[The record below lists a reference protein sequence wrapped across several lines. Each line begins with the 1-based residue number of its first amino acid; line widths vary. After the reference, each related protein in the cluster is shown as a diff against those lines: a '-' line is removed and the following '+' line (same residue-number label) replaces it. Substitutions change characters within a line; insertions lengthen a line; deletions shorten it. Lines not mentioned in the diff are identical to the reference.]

1 MSCCFLL
8 RDGRKQLCERIPD
21 GLETYRYVDREGSEI
36 QALLDPASQQ
46 RLLRAQSQRLLRAID
61 GALSHRALNT
71 GGAGARRS
79 A

>member
-8 RDGRKQLCERIPD
+8 RDGRKQLCEHTPD
-21 GLETYRYVDREGSEI
+21 GLELYRYEDLEGREI

-46 RLLRAQSQRLLRAID
+46 RLLRAQPQRRLHAID
-61 GALSHRALNT
+61 GALRHRPRNSAR
-71 GGAGARRS
+71 ADARRS